1 MNSIKDRRALDK
13 IDLKQRILNAAREI
27 FLEQGYD
34 RTSVRMIAEKIGYS
48 ATTIY
53 LHFQDKNEILHTLHT
68 EGFEILNSRMAVL
81 LQVEDP
87 FERMKAMGKMYVNFA
102 MSNPELYDLMFIQIS
117 PLTKLEEE
125 HELWKEGNTAFG
137 ALKQT
142 VADCI
147 EKKYFPSHDAEV
159 TAFVIWSTL
168 HGMITLQH
176 RNRCTK
182 VISEPNKERIVS
194 LGLEA
199 FHHLLGSLRK

>member
-1 MNSIKDRRALDK
+1 MNSSKDKRALDK

-81 LQVEDP
+81 LQVDDP
-87 FERMKAMGKMYVNFA
+87 FERLKAMGKMYIDFA
-102 MSNPELYDLMFIQIS
+102 LSNPELYDLMFIQVS

-125 HELWKEGNTAFG
+125 DELWKEGNTAFG
-137 ALKQT
+137 ALKKT
-142 VADCI
+142 VTDCI
-147 EKKYFPSHDAEV
+147 DRKYFPQHDAEV
-159 TAFVIWSTL
+159 TAFVIWSAL
-168 HGMITLQH
+168 HGMITLHH

-199 FHHLLGSLRK
+199 FIHLLSSLKK

>member
-1 MNSIKDRRALDK
+1 MNGSKDKRTLDK
-13 IDLKQRILNAAREI
+13 IELKHRILNAAREI

-68 EGFEILNSRMAVL
+68 EGFEVLNSRMAVL

-87 FERMKAMGKMYVNFA
+87 FERLKAMGKMYIDFA

-137 ALKQT
+137 ALKHT
-142 VADCI
+142 VEECI
-147 EKKYFPSHDAEV
+147 SKKYFPRHDAEV
-159 TAFVIWSTL
+159 TAFVIWSAL
-168 HGMITLQH
+168 HGMITLHH

-182 VISEPNKERIVS
+182 VISEPNKEKIVS

-199 FHHLLGSLRK
+199 FHNLLGSLRK